1 MNKEICWDSTDHAG
15 RGALVH
21 KEKGTGDPT
30 LPPGPWFGVCV
41 CSVRETPIKLHAYD
55 MCPFLKPCYPPR
67 KVFVRNV
74 FKKQV
79 KII

>member
-21 KEKGTGDPT
+21 EEKGTGDPT

-41 CSVRETPIKLHAYD
+41 CSVRETPSSCTLVI
-55 MCPFLKPCYPPR
+55 CVPF
-67 KVFVRNV
+67 
-74 FKKQV
+74 
-79 KII
+79 